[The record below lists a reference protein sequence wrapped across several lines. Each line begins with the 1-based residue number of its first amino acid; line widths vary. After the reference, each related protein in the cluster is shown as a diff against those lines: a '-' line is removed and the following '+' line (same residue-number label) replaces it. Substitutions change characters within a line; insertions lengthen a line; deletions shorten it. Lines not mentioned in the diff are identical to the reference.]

1 MNEICLCK
9 VLCGATSGRK
19 EIIDLL
25 RQRSRPYLFPTNLSL
40 SISSASTEL
49 RDRLE
54 AHTCYFKRDLSA
66 RGFRHN
72 RGDHPIVPIM
82 LCDAVQAQ
90 RVAAR
95 LLEKGVYTICVFAE
109 VKAEFGF

>member
-1 MNEICLCK
+1 MDGICLSK
-9 VLCGATSGRK
+9 ALCGATSGRK

-25 RQRSRPYLFPTNLSL
+25 RQRSRPYLFPSSL
-40 SISSASTEL
+40 SPSLSSASTEL

-54 AHTCYFKRDLSA
+54 AHTRYFKRELSA
-66 RGFRHN
+66 RGFGHN
-72 RGDHPIVPIM
+72 RGDHAIVPIM
-82 LCDAVQAQ
+82 LCDAVLAK